1 VEHFVFC
8 HPDSSLLNTAVFCI
22 ISEAFQHKAAACA
35 CHLSSQLQLREQSTV
50 KVRVIFLARVAENP
64 RENPQR

>member
-1 VEHFVFC
+1 MPSQKV
-8 HPDSSLLNTAVFCI
+8 
-22 ISEAFQHKAAACA
+22 
-35 CHLSSQLQLREQSTV
+35 LSSQLQLREQSTV